1 MNVELSYD
9 GKTGILKVIG
19 TLSFTSLKEFEQQ
32 IANLDFSGLTKVIL
46 DLQDLEHTDSS
57 GVSGIIHLHK
67 ILSVLGIPLKVGKI
81 SSRVDRLFEQ
91 MRLFEIIPKAEA

>member
-1 MNVELSYD
+1 MNIELSYD

-19 TLSFTSLKEFEQQ
+19 TLSFTSLKDFEQQ
-32 IANLDFSGLTKVIL
+32 LANLDFTGLTTVIL

-67 ILSVLGIPLKVGKI
+67 ILSALDIALQVGKI
-81 SSRVDRLFEQ
+81 SRRVDRLFEQ